1 MTIYNIMNNDFD
13 FDVIMNELEETY
25 INYDLE
31 LNKYN
36 KIINTNHLIE
46 YSANDIYL
54 IMLITFIQYYMI
66 LSTFCYFYNIELL
79 NIIFLK
85 LLKV

>member
-1 MTIYNIMNNDFD
+1 MTIYNIMDNDINFD
-13 FDVIMNELEETY
+13 LIMNELEETY